1 MAFLPASVARHV
13 RDVALLPP
21 LPFRPGRLLTEQ
33 GQTTSSRRPFDIIEL
48 VAAEFAPRLP
58 PHETL
63 TYRVDVEGRIIVKHD
78 ELVEGWGKGV

>member
-1 MAFLPASVARHV
+1 MAFLPASIACHLRH
-13 RDVALLPP
+13 VALLLL
-21 LPFRPGRLLTEQ
+21 LPFRRGRLLTEQ
-33 GQTTSSRRPFDIIEL
+33 GQTASSGRPFDLIEL

-63 TYRVDVEGRIIVKHD
+63 TYRVDVEGRIVVKHD